1 MEQKSS
7 KRIVS
12 LDSNFEHAEFIS
24 ARTDT
29 KQRLGELFIQHPTK
43 LEMFGLRQ
51 VSSKIPK
58 FKHQKPL
65 FELPMSDTQ
74 RSITNQTTSIIDC
87 SKCNQSLSKMI
98 NNKYHHEQLILSQPT
113 LVAEEKKEL
122 QVQPP
127 KRLVSH
133 HGRQKN
139 DLPPILAHPNISP
152 PPYFPQ
158 SPKIQ
163 RKQKTLGKLSFGR
176 ISKKLDHDL
185 IQGIQQELQKQLNNT
200 LQKDY
205 PITKILQKHQNLKRS
220 KLITLSQA
228 IKDFK
233 KSVSTEDK
241 SNTFELFKLKEKE
254 LNQLIS
260 GHNYEIYQTIDDII

>member
-7 KRIVS
+7 KRMVS

-58 FKHQKPL
+58 FKHPKPL

-74 RSITNQTTSIIDC
+74 RSLTHQTTSIIDC

-98 NNKYHHEQLILSQPT
+98 NNKSHHEKLILSQPT
-113 LVAEEKKEL
+113 LVAEERKEI

-139 DLPPILAHPNISP
+139 ELPPILAHPHISP
-152 PPYFPQ
+152 PPFFQQ
-158 SPKIQ
+158 SPKTQ
-163 RKQKTLGKLSFGR
+163 RKQKTMGKLSFGR
-176 ISKKLDHDL
+176 ISKNFDHEL
-185 IQGIQQELQKQLNNT
+185 MQVIQSELQKQFNNN
-200 LQKDY
+200 LQKEQ
-205 PITKILQKHQNLKRS
+205 PTIKMLQKHQNLKRS
-220 KLITLSQA
+220 KLISLSQA
-228 IKDFK
+228 IKEFK
-233 KSVSTEDK
+233 KSIQTEDK

>member
-7 KRIVS
+7 KRMIC
-12 LDSNFEHAEFIS
+12 LDQNFEHAEFIS

-58 FKHQKPL
+58 FKHSKPL

-74 RSITNQTTSIIDC
+74 RSLTNQTTSIIDC

-98 NNKYHHEQLILSQPT
+98 NNKSNYEQLILSQPT
-113 LVAEEKKEL
+113 LVAEEKKEI

-127 KRLVSH
+127 KRLASH
-133 HGRQKN
+133 HGRQRN
-139 DLPPILAHPNISP
+139 ELPPILAHPQIQP
-152 PPYFPQ
+152 PPFIQ
-158 SPKIQ
+158 SSSKTQ
-163 RKQKTLGKLSFGR
+163 RKQKTFGKLSFGR
-176 ISKKLDHDL
+176 ISKNFDHEL
-185 IQGIQQELQKQLNNT
+185 FNVIQSELQRQFNSGLHKE
-200 LQKDY
+200 Y
-205 PITKILQKHQNLKRS
+205 PINKMLQKHQNLKRC
-220 KLITLSQA
+220 KLISLSQA
-228 IKDFK
+228 VKDFK
-233 KSVSTEDK
+233 KSIQIEDK
-241 SNTFELFKLKEKE
+241 SNTFELFKSKEKE

-260 GHNYEIYQTIDDII
+260 SHNYEIY

>member
-7 KRIVS
+7 KRIFS

-58 FKHQKPL
+58 FKHAKPL
-65 FELPMSDTQ
+65 FELPLNDTQ
-74 RSITNQTTSIIDC
+74 RSLTHQTTSIIDC

-98 NNKYHHEQLILSQPT
+98 NNKSNHEKLILSQPT
-113 LVAEEKKEL
+113 LVAEEKKEI
-122 QVQPP
+122 QMQPP

-133 HGRQKN
+133 HGRQRN
-139 DLPPILAHPNISP
+139 ELPPILAHPHISAP
-152 PPYFPQ
+152 PFFQQ
-158 SPKIQ
+158 SPKTQ
-163 RKQKTLGKLSFGR
+163 RKQKTMGKLSFGR
-176 ISKKLDHDL
+176 ISKNFDHEL
-185 IQGIQQELQKQLNNT
+185 MHVIQSELQRQFNND

-205 PITKILQKHQNLKRS
+205 PINKMLQKHQNLKRCKQVS
-220 KLITLSQA
+220 LSQA

-233 KSVSTEDK
+233 KSIQSEDK